1 MTPASSLSNIAA
13 AQQET
18 TEEAMDVEMTS
29 EENKDTMNPPI
40 GCDNEAVSNVAED
53 TGPCPKHVTDAELGV
68 LQVKQNLLVLRNKK

>member
-13 AQQET
+13 APQET

-29 EENKDTMNPPI
+29 SEENKDNMNPPI
-40 GCDNEAVSNVAED
+40 GCDNEAVTVAVAED

-68 LQVKQNLLVLRNKK
+68 LQVN